1 MQNKKFIS
9 IKTKLLFLLG
19 LSAAIALTISSVA
32 ILIYTYLEYKEEAK
46 ISLSESAQI
55 ISKNLSASLDFN
67 DVASAKTLIDTLSI
81 DKSIEAAFV
90 FDKKGKIFAS
100 YLQHRNMQP
109 LLRKQLQEIDAKIHK
124 KTNFAFMNTKYVFAL
139 SSILSGE
146 ESVGKLYLI
155 RNTQA
160 LFKTFYKLLAIVVF
174 VFFTSLAIVILLA
187 FKLQRIF
194 TDPITILTKKMDA
207 VTQKN
212 DFSLLENKNND
223 EFSVLFN
230 GYNAMISQINE
241 QQINLKKET
250 QRAEEANRAKSSF
263 LANMSHEIRTPMNAI
278 IGFTDLLDEQ
288 VKEKRL
294 KSYIKT
300 IKSAGATLLAL
311 INDILDLSKIEA
323 GKLSIISRP
332 TNLKKLIE
340 EIATVFTMKVQEKG
354 IDLIVK
360 VDENIPPS
368 ILIDDVRVRQI
379 LINLVS
385 NAVKF
390 TEEGF
395 VRIEAKALKVDGHL
409 SKMDLQ
415 INVEDSGIGIP
426 KEQMK
431 KIFGDFEQ
439 VEGQD
444 NRKYGGTGLGL
455 AISKRLASMMGGELS
470 VESQEGKGSNFIVKI
485 YNIDVSNIQVETQSQ
500 LQENLDNQ
508 IIFEKSK
515 ILVVDD
521 IENNREL
528 IKSNFEDS
536 DIEVITAN
544 DGLEA
549 IEAFKLNHPD
559 LILMDIR
566 MPNMDGYEA
575 AQKIKEIRNVPI
587 IALTAS
593 VMKDEY
599 DQVKSTNFDGYLRK
613 PVLKKDLI
621 LKLSKFLPHTHRQ
634 QDQKPAK
641 KEYKLSQKALE
652 HKEEIQNI
660 INNQIVPLQQKAIKS
675 NNIASIEKFA
685 RAVEDIAKEYDIVFL
700 QEYAGKIMEAIDT
713 FDIIETEKLLHNFT
727 ELFETF

>member
-32 ILIYTYLEYKEEAK
+32 ILIYTYIEYKEEAK

-67 DVASAKTLIDTLSI
+67 DVSSAKTLINTLSI

-90 FDKKGKIFAS
+90 FDENGKMFAS
-100 YLQHRNMQP
+100 YLQHAAMRP
-109 LLRKQLQEIDAKIHK
+109 LLLKQLQELDTKIHK
-124 KTNFAFMNTKYVFAL
+124 TSNFAFMNTKYVFAL

-160 LFKTFYKLLAIVVF
+160 LFKTFYKLLVIVVF
-174 VFFTSLAIVILLA
+174 VFVISLAIVILLA
-187 FKLQRIF
+187 LKLQRIF
-194 TDPITILTKKMDA
+194 TDPITVLTKKMGA

-212 DFSLLENKNND
+212 DFTLLENNNND
-223 EFSVLFN
+223 EFSVLFD
-230 GYNAMISQINE
+230 GYNAMISKINE

-250 QRAEEANRAKSSF
+250 KRAEEANRAKSSF

-332 TNLKKLIE
+332 TNIKKLIE
-340 EIATVFTMKVQEKG
+340 EIAAVFTMKVQEKG
-354 IDLIVK
+354 LDLVVK
-360 VDENIPPS
+360 VDENIPQS

-395 VRIEAKALKVDGHL
+395 VKIEAKALKVDGHL

-415 INVEDSGIGIP
+415 ISVEDSGIGIP
-426 KEQMK
+426 SQQMK
-431 KIFGDFEQ
+431 KVFGDFEQ

-455 AISKRLASMMGGELS
+455 SISKRLALMMGGELS

-485 YNIDVSNIQVETQSQ
+485 YNIDVSNIQIETQSSS
-500 LQENLDNQ
+500 QEYLDNQ

-536 DIEVITAN
+536 NVEVITAN

-549 IEAFKLNHPD
+549 IEAFKTYHPD

-621 LKLSKFLPHTHRQ
+621 SELSKYLPHIYQ
-634 QDQKPAK
+634 K
-641 KEYKLSQKALE
+641 KEQKRVQKEYELSQKARE
-652 HKEEIQNI
+652 HKEEIKNI
-660 INNQIVPLQQKAIKS
+660 IDNQIVPLQEKAMKS
-675 NNIASIEKFA
+675 NNIETIKKFVKS
-685 RAVEDIAKEYDIVFL
+685 VEGIAKEYEIGFL
-700 QEYAGKIMEAIDT
+700 KEYVIALTEAIDS
-713 FDIIETEKLLHNFT
+713 FDIIETEKLLHNFRDIT
-727 ELFETF
+727 ETF

>member
-32 ILIYTYLEYKEEAK
+32 ILIYTYIEYKEEAK

-67 DVASAKTLIDTLSI
+67 DVSSAKTLINTLSI

-90 FDKKGKIFAS
+90 FDENGKMFAS
-100 YLQHRNMQP
+100 YLQHAAMRP
-109 LLRKQLQEIDAKIHK
+109 LLLKQLQELDTKIHK
-124 KTNFAFMNTKYVFAL
+124 TSNFAFMNTKYVFAL

-160 LFKTFYKLLAIVVF
+160 LFKTFYKLLVIVVF
-174 VFFTSLAIVILLA
+174 VFVISLAIVILLA
-187 FKLQRIF
+187 LKLQRIF
-194 TDPITILTKKMDA
+194 TDPITVLTKKMGA

-212 DFSLLENKNND
+212 DFTLLENNNND
-223 EFSVLFN
+223 EFSVLFD
-230 GYNAMISQINE
+230 GYNAMISKINE

-250 QRAEEANRAKSSF
+250 KRAEEANRAKSSF

-332 TNLKKLIE
+332 TNIKKLIE
-340 EIATVFTMKVQEKG
+340 EIAAVFTMKVQEKG
-354 IDLIVK
+354 LDLVVK
-360 VDENIPPS
+360 VDENIPQS

-390 TEEGF
+390 TEKGF
-395 VRIEAKALKVDGHL
+395 VKIEAKALKVDGHL

-415 INVEDSGIGIP
+415 ISVEDSGIGIP
-426 KEQMK
+426 SQQMK
-431 KIFGDFEQ
+431 KVFGDFEQ

-455 AISKRLASMMGGELS
+455 SISKRLALMMGGELS

-485 YNIDVSNIQVETQSQ
+485 YNIDVSNIQIETQSSS
-500 LQENLDNQ
+500 QEYLDNQ

-536 DIEVITAN
+536 NVEVITAN

-549 IEAFKLNHPD
+549 IEAFKTYHPD

-621 LKLSKFLPHTHRQ
+621 SELSKYLPHIYQ
-634 QDQKPAK
+634 K
-641 KEYKLSQKALE
+641 KEQKRVQKEYELSQKARE
-652 HKEEIQNI
+652 HKEEIKNI
-660 INNQIVPLQQKAIKS
+660 IDNQIVPLQEKAMKS
-675 NNIASIEKFA
+675 NNIETIKKFVKS
-685 RAVEDIAKEYDIVFL
+685 VEGIAKEYEIGFL
-700 QEYAGKIMEAIDT
+700 KEYVIALTEAIDS
-713 FDIIETEKLLHNFT
+713 FDIIETEKLLHNFRDIT
-727 ELFETF
+727 ETF